1 MSNGTCTA
9 AYVQRLLYFAS
20 VQGGVEDFVTHQ
32 PIQKSAL
39 QLQSLMF
46 DVTSPVNGI
55 RSRKK

>member
-46 DVTSPVNGI
+46 DVASPVNGV
-55 RSRKK
+55 RS